1 MRKAELYDSC
11 MKLLEANF
19 NLSLL
24 VEQLEKQLQ
33 HNMVDSLSLT
43 RSIYF
48 ILHNFEPK
56 SAIIELDCDGDCDME
71 VSPPKKSKSELLDG
85 YQ

>member
-1 MRKAELYDSC
+1 MRKAELYDKC
-11 MKLLEANF
+11 MLLLEANF
-19 NLSLL
+19 NLFLHL
-24 VEQLEKQLQ
+24 EQLEKRLEI
-33 HNMVDSLSLT
+33 NLSDSFALS

-56 SAIIELDCDGDCDME
+56 SALIELDCEGDDE
-71 VSPPKKSKSELLDG
+71 KEISPPKKTKSELVG